1 VWHQHQMRCMYAQL
15 LFSNCDQVVQT
26 EAWFM
31 SETFVSNND
40 NESDTGERET
50 SALLDKWTTK

>member
-1 VWHQHQMRCMYAQL
+1 MRCVYAQL

-31 SETFVSNND
+31 SETFVSGND
-40 NESDTGERET
+40 NE
-50 SALLDKWTTK
+50 K